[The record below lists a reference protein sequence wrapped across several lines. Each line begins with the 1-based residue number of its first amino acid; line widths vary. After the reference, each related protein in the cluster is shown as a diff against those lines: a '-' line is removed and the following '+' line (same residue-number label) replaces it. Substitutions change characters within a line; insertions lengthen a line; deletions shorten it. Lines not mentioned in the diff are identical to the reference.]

1 MVNVKTMLGVDELKE
16 TVRKFYFKTPVSVPL
31 SICMRRRTKSHYQNV
46 NDSVASN
53 YGRVNEGEAAIS
65 FAPSLLGIC
74 GTARRPEKNTIRF
87 DIDREAEE
95 RKVQDA
101 FFGFTTLHQAGL
113 ASKSADGKGPRK
125 FYNEREIEEKLGLE
139 KGVVHRLTSSFT
151 VGY

>member
-1 MVNVKTMLGVDELKE
+1 M
-16 TVRKFYFKTPVSVPL
+16 
-31 SICMRRRTKSHYQNV
+31 